1 MASGKRQPSKQK
13 RTSQNRQQR
22 SALQARKAAASTPR
36 SGSASGSG
44 GSSGSRGAGGGLL
57 GRLRGAVAP
66 SAPRPTASSG
76 GTGRGAARRP
86 AGSRGE
92 QPIGYR
98 AALTG
103 LIGAAAAVAVSFI
116 VSTPVTVD
124 GDPYDAE
131 RVVSEWSVTALK
143 AAVDAPDADADQIQ
157 DDIDVWM
164 PDRESEKLAIAAFP
178 ASLAM
183 VLPVIGAYVAFR
195 AVQQRRGSKVVNRA
209 MYATLF
215 GAVLTFG
222 LLTFFL
228 PTVIAVGV
236 AGFQVRKA
244 EAQAAMAEAAAAQ
257 GDDDGDVIEAEVVDD
272 DELADDDAG
281 DDDAEVVD
289 DDER

>member
-22 SALQARKAAASTPR
+22 SALQARKAAASSPPSR
-36 SGSASGSG
+36 SSGRP
-44 GSSGSRGAGGGLL
+44 GSSGGGGRSLL

-66 SAPRPTASSG
+66 SAPRPATSSG
-76 GTGRGAARRP
+76 AAGSGRGAARRP
-86 AGSRGE
+86 AGSRGD
-92 QPIGYR
+92 QPVGYR

-124 GDPYDAE
+124 GDPYNAE
-131 RVVSEWSVTALK
+131 RVVSEWSLTALDE
-143 AAVDAPDADADQIQ
+143 AIDSPDADADQLQ

-164 PDRESEKLAIAAFP
+164 PDRESERLAIAAFP

-183 VLPVIGAYVAFR
+183 ALPVIGAYVAFR

-257 GDDDGDVIEAEVVDD
+257 GEDDGDVIEAEVV
-272 DELADDDAG
+272 E
-281 DDDAEVVD
+281 AEVVEDDTD